1 MVSPWRLIV
10 ALCLCSVPGM
20 ARGDE
25 QIMLTRALDG
35 AITQFEAARPRLGQ
49 SLSGVDIG
57 AYGDALYR
65 HRFAGG
71 AWPGQTAL
79 TFDIRPD
86 NSGSCNRFAAFVR
99 IPPQDGVVALVL
111 CPEFFSAGAD
121 SLRQLTI
128 LHEMVHVVAGRD
140 ECQAMAF
147 AARIEQMAGGDYTPV
162 DSYWQAQNCSGGPYR
177 LP

>member
-1 MVSPWRLIV
+1 MSPWRLIV

-25 QIMLTRALDG
+25 QIMLTRALEG

-71 AWPGQTAL
+71 AWPGQTEL

-99 IPPQDGVVALVL
+99 IPPQ
-111 CPEFFSAGAD
+111 
-121 SLRQLTI
+121 
-128 LHEMVHVVAGRD
+128 VAGRD

-147 AARIEQMAGGDYTPV
+147 AARIEQLARGDYTPV
-162 DSYWQAQNCSGGPYR
+162 DSYWQAQDCSGGPYR